1 MALQRSC
8 SLIHV
13 ISKDRNT
20 ISLVVHPFK
29 AEAIIKILIKKN
41 QDAHKKATIKKK
53 TKQLNLE
60 LGGMEDRLFKKIKN
74 IILIEL

>member
-1 MALQRSC
+1 MALQRSR

-53 TKQLNLE
+53 KTQTAKSRIGRYGRQTFL
-60 LGGMEDRLFKKIKN
+60 KN
-74 IILIEL
+74 